1 MKFKIIREGK
11 NYLFPLEF
19 MCRYFDEAKNDYIE
33 VNFRLVDGL
42 VNKASSVVNVY
53 MNSKISMNIK
63 KNFKTDLVIFW
74 LFLFLYNLRFRL
86 ENRRV

>member
-1 MKFKIIREGK
+1 
-11 NYLFPLEF
+11 